1 MKKMSSILLI
11 ISLLSLA
18 IGLSGVGSNI
28 FSGLSRAAGAV
39 FFVLAFISRVIEKAE
54 DEQPA
59 EGVGRVE
66 SPQAGRNEPSGQPM
80 GEARH
85 AH

>member
-1 MKKMSSILLI
+1 MKKMSSILLV
-11 ISLLSLA
+11 ISLISLA

-39 FFVLAFISRVIEKAE
+39 FFVLAFITRVIEKAE

-66 SPQAGRNEPSGQPM
+66 NLRPEGKEPSGRPV
-80 GEARH
+80 H